1 MWISFQMSIHHLT
14 IVAGLTDLLWK
25 HLKVKNIYMNYMHIE
40 SIHFISLIKTSQSE
54 VWYKNIQWVMEWS
67 LNYVWW
73 YLYNKRQEKH
83 IIIYN
88 VNQDENVSH
97 I

>member
-1 MWISFQMSIHHLT
+1 MSIHHLT

-25 HLKVKNIYMNYMHIE
+25 HLKVKIYIYELHAHRINTFYI
-40 SIHFISLIKTSQSE
+40 INLKKSQSE